1 MLNDTVNDLKESI
14 RHYYLG
20 LDFNCSEALLL
31 ALNDRYD
38 LKIPAESV
46 KLLSGCGLGMGC
58 MKTCGVLPSGLAALG
73 AMVVKQR
80 AHNTDNFS
88 AVCAGLVNAVTRKMG
103 SDQCTVL
110 RETYRRD
117 DVRCLQTIELAAE
130 AFEEYIAN
138 IQD

>member
-1 MLNDTVNDLKESI
+1 MTNNAADGLKEII

-73 AMVVKQR
+73 AMVVQQR
-80 AHNTDNFS
+80 AHNTENFS
-88 AVCAGLVNAVTRKMG
+88 TVCAGLVDAITRKMG

-110 RETYRRD
+110 RETYRQD